1 MPEQWSEEVPFMCQV
16 REVLQRRFRG
26 TVLSP
31 RLLQAPAFAGLPG
44 LVSKTWLADG
54 ETNTYGGVYVWRD
67 REAMEAYKE
76 TDIYK
81 GIGANPNFVNITA
94 KDFAVMEAPTRV
106 TRGPVEAAA

>member
-1 MPEQWSEEVPFMCQV
+1 MHILIVNFGLESISEEDYFGLV
-16 REVLQRRFRG
+16 E
-26 TVLSP
+26 TI
-31 RLLQAPAFAGLPG
+31 APAFSDLPG

-67 REAMEAYKE
+67 REAMEAYKQ

-81 GIGANPNFVNITA
+81 GIGANPHFVNTTV